1 MLPSGLFIKNDVI
14 DENLVYNGRQDLKL
28 DGVRVMITVSAAE
41 FQKRFGLFRNHAQRE
56 PVMITSSQGQAVM
69 LLSVEEYRRLKC
81 LDRESFYAWELS
93 DEDIEDIAQTEPPA
107 DTAQFD
113 HELNS

>member
-1 MLPSGLFIKNDVI
+1 
-14 DENLVYNGRQDLKL
+14 
-28 DGVRVMITVSAAE
+28 MITVSAAE
-41 FQKRFGLFRNHAQRE
+41 FQKRFGLFRKHTQRE
-56 PVMITSSQGQAVM
+56 PVMVTSSLGQDVV
-69 LLSVEEYRRLKC
+69 LLSVEEYRRLKS

-113 HELNS
+113 HELDS